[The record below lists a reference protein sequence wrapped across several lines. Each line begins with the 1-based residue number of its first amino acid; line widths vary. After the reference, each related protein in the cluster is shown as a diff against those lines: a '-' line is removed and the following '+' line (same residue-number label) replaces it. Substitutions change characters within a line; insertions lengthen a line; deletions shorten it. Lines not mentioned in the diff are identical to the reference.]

1 MESFAVWSHGM
12 FIRFSPGDLSEFSA
26 ECLTGFPRASWL
38 AGSPERRP
46 GRGGPRPPGPGSSGG
61 SSLRRG
67 APRPA
72 SGTKAGPLFPGE
84 GLIRPLPT
92 AKALLRGRG
101 KPALEGEG

>member
-1 MESFAVWSHGM
+1 MPDRISPRELVGRESG
-12 FIRFSPGDLSEFSA
+12 A
-26 ECLTGFPRASWL
+26 E
-38 AGSPERRP
+38 P